1 MSGSHGPDSWCC
13 WIMKRGHRKAQA
25 LQIQFPPMD
34 FPCPVK
40 LEDVTYQE
48 FLQDGK
54 LAEVGLML

>member
-1 MSGSHGPDSWCC
+1 
-13 WIMKRGHRKAQA
+13 MKRGHRKAQA